1 MPEPKLQIPP
11 EISTGRDARTR
22 LVAILDHTAS
32 LGGGEI
38 AILNLVRSLDP
49 RRYRPLVLLFS
60 NGSLRRKLEEAGVP
74 TAIVPL
80 DPGIVTASKDGL
92 GRGTLLRL
100 REILLSAAFV
110 WRLAGEL
117 RRRRVDLVHT
127 NSLKSDI
134 LGGAAA
140 RLAGIPLIWH
150 VRDRIENDY
159 LPRPVVHVFRWLA
172 RWVPHHV
179 IANSAATLS
188 TLRPPAKPRY
198 HVVHD
203 GARRAAD
210 QTPAPVQDDQRLLV
224 GLVGRIT
231 PWKGQHVFLRAAS
244 MVHRRF
250 PNARFQIVGS
260 ALFNEIH
267 YERYLHRLTASLG
280 LEDVVEFTG
289 FREDVPNLIAK
300 MDLIVHAS
308 TTGEPF
314 GQVIVEGMAA
324 GKPIVATNGG
334 GVPEIVVDGQTGLLV
349 PMGNAPAMAK
359 AICRFLAD
367 PARRAEAGRRG
378 RQRVNERF
386 TIQFTADKV
395 QRLYD
400 EVLVQERRRKRP
412 SRARKPSPLGP
423 LSLMAQ

>member
-1 MPEPKLQIPP
+1 MLEPKPQIPRQFP
-11 EISTGRDARTR
+11 AARTAQTR
-22 LVAILDHTAS
+22 VVAILDHTAS

-60 NGSLRRKLEEAGVP
+60 NGPLRRKLEEAGIP

-80 DPGIVTASKDGL
+80 DQSIVNTSKDTL

-100 REILLSAAFV
+100 REILLSASFV

-117 RRRRVDLVHT
+117 RRRNVDLVHT

-159 LPRPVVHVFRWLA
+159 LPRPVVHLFRWLA

-188 TLRPPAKPRY
+188 TLRPPATPRY

-203 GARRAAD
+203 GTHRAAD
-210 QTPAPVQDDQRLLV
+210 QTPATSRHDELLVV

-244 MVHRRF
+244 LVHRRF

-260 ALFNEIH
+260 ALFNEID
-267 YERYLHRLTASLG
+267 YERYVRRLAVSLG
-280 LEDVVEFTG
+280 LSDVVEFTG
-289 FREDVPNLIAK
+289 FREDVPKLIAK
-300 MDLIVHAS
+300 MDLVVHAS

-314 GQVIVEGMAA
+314 GQVILEGMAA
-324 GKPIVATNGG
+324 GKPIIATNGG

-349 PMGNAPAMAK
+349 PMGNVPAMAK

-378 RQRVNERF
+378 RQRLNERF

-400 EVLVQERRRKRP
+400 EVLVRERRRKRP
-412 SRARKPSPLGP
+412 SRACQTDPCGR
-423 LSLMAQ
+423 LSLIAQ